1 MKLCVCVCLCLTDKK
16 REPFF
21 EEKKISN
28 SIFAL
33 KVSLKLSILLIDLL
47 VYGSTTLTITLDLN
61 LGEVSF
67 VCQKENRVV

>member
-1 MKLCVCVCLCLTDKK
+1 
-16 REPFF
+16 
-21 EEKKISN
+21 
-28 SIFAL
+28 
-33 KVSLKLSILLIDLL
+33 